1 MAARTNAAIARS
13 SLGVRGA
20 SRNRMKYACE
30 LSFTRSAWHDRSRA
44 RIFVQMNTKI
54 CLRSGAV
61 VWRSLRT
68 YGNIPTDS
76 ARSTAHGPLS
86 RNRPSRTSARS
97 RCDCDSSTCSTMG
110 SCSGGGLRSLPCSSH
125 TSNAVSCSVKKGEGA
140 NSALPSPAT
149 RAGIWRRHVSTAMSH
164 ACHIGCWYV
173 GGRRGD
179 ETGAQLFA
187 RITRSAS
194 KKFRNRLATR
204 RSWRNRRWN
213 RGLGRTFHAMV
224 SVIAVNIQLS
234 SPSGVLRLF
243 C

>member
-1 MAARTNAAIARS
+1 M
-13 SLGVRGA
+13 
-20 SRNRMKYACE
+20 
-30 LSFTRSAWHDRSRA
+30 
-44 RIFVQMNTKI
+44 
-54 CLRSGAV
+54 
-61 VWRSLRT
+61 
-68 YGNIPTDS
+68 
-76 ARSTAHGPLS
+76 
-86 RNRPSRTSARS
+86 
-97 RCDCDSSTCSTMG
+97 
-110 SCSGGGLRSLPCSSH
+110 
-125 TSNAVSCSVKKGEGA
+125 KKGEGA

-187 RITRSAS
+187 QHHPLRGW
-194 KKFRNRLATR
+194 FRNRLATR

-213 RGLGRTFHAMV
+213 RGLGRAFHAMV
-224 SVIAVNIQLS
+224 SVIAVKIQLS